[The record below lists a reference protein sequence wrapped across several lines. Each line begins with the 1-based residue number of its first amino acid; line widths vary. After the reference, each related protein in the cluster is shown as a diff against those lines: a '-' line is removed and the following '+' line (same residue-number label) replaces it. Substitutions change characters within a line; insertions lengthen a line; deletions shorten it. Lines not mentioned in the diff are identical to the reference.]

1 MSALAC
7 TAHTLHLPPGD
18 FSLCHSTSENTISAS
33 QDSCKRQGWVG
44 LAINAARLPAPQRAS
59 PFRTG
64 LPKRQGGR
72 KLAGSRPRPHAHAS
86 PSPVPKPGHHVQP
99 RYGAAARLHLHPAL
113 GHASAAAPGRERGAP
128 GAEGKA
134 EGNAIGGRSSS
145 GIKGLTCRS
154 FTGSPPPEGKQQLA
168 PVPSNISCV
177 GGWESSP
184 QAAPPHHSLLPLFSF
199 PPLFPFRL
207 CPPEELLPHPTRP
220 DRPSPAPV
228 KPSAQHRGTSIAS
241 RPLRQPHGSATLRE
255 RVSCPP
261 SLPAS
266 K

>member
-1 MSALAC
+1 MQPGSRRPSTLLPLGQGSRNVKEAERWRGADLVPTLTLLRAL
-7 TAHTLHLPPGD
+7 
-18 FSLCHSTSENTISAS
+18 SLNLGTTCSH
-33 QDSCKRQGWVG
+33 G
-44 LAINAARLPAPQRAS
+44 
-59 PFRTG
+59 TG
-64 LPKRQGGR
+64 L
-72 KLAGSRPRPHAHAS
+72 L
-86 PSPVPKPGHHVQP
+86 HVFTCTQCSVT
-99 RYGAAARLHLHPAL
+99 LQ
-113 GHASAAAPGRERGAP
+113 RGAP
-128 GAEGKA
+128 GTEGKA

-168 PVPSNISCV
+168 PVPSNISGV

-207 CPPEELLPHPTRP
+207 CQPEELLPHPTRP

-228 KPSAQHRGTSIAS
+228 KPSAQHRGTSVAS

>member
-86 PSPVPKPGHHVQP
+86 PSPVPKPGHHVQH
-99 RYGAAARLHLHPAL
+99 GTGLLHVFTCTQRSVTLQ
-113 GHASAAAPGRERGAP
+113 RGAP

-168 PVPSNISCV
+168 PVPSNISSV

-184 QAAPPHHSLLPLFSF
+184 QAAPPHRSLLPLFSF

-207 CPPEELLPHPTRP
+207 CQPEELLPHPTRP

-228 KPSAQHRGTSIAS
+228 KPSAQHQGTSIAS